1 LFILIDL
8 TILINRLMFGFI
20 YAGLVWITP
29 QFQSSDGQFPF
40 YYYLMVVIIYAIH
53 QVLSTVKWMPSLP
66 LLFGMYF

>member
-1 LFILIDL
+1 
-8 TILINRLMFGFI
+8 MFGFI

-53 QVLSTVKWMPSLP
+53 QVLSTVKWMPPLQFRLECIFNIDLRSQCTACLLP
-66 LLFGMYF
+66 